1 MLMLGYLL
9 ALICVTKKISHIN
22 CVSLVRKHFKYKNLQ
37 SLNCT
42 SFTAAHKFEGAL
54 VESRKF
60 LLKITY

>member
-22 CVSLVRKHFKYKNLQ
+22 CVSLVRKHFKYKK
-37 SLNCT
+37 
-42 SFTAAHKFEGAL
+42 FTAAHKFEGAL
-54 VESRKF
+54 VESGKF